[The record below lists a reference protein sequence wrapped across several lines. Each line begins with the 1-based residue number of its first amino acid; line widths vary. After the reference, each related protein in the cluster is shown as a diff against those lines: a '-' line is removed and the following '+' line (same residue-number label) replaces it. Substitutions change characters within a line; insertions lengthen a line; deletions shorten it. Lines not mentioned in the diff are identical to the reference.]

1 MNNVINL
8 TKMSFTNLKSVYK
21 QIWYIWI
28 VWIGVAIYNP
38 FFLNILLGMS
48 VLLTVY
54 QVMAYEDHNNINY
67 LISYLPVRRN
77 EYVLSRYLFGIISI
91 SLSVVLLCIVY
102 FVSIKINDLQG
113 ISLNLLLPISITSAI
128 LSMSVII
135 PLVLKFGINKGRVF
149 MSIIVMVVSTIPVSL
164 MSGIS
169 QDSKML
175 ETIMNII
182 NSFGI
187 KSGDYGNQRRGKNP
201 MRDFHP
207 YACNRCVYWC
217 GVKPYLVEN

>member
-1 MNNVINL
+1 MNNIINL
-8 TKMSFTNLKSVYK
+8 TKMSFINLKSVYK
-21 QIWYIWI
+21 QIWYIWL

-54 QVMAYEDHNNINY
+54 QVMAYEDHNNIDY
-67 LISYLPVRRN
+67 LISYLPVKRS

-91 SLSVVLLCIVY
+91 LLSIVLLCIVY

-113 ISLNLLLPISITSAI
+113 ISLNLLLPTSITSAI

-149 MSIIVMVVSTIPVSL
+149 MRIIVILVSTMPLSL
-164 MSGIS
+164 MSDIS
-169 QDSKML
+169 QDSKTL

-182 NSFGI
+182 NSVGMPLITVVINIIILLVSIGI
-187 KSGDYGNQRRGKNP
+187 SINLYKN
-201 MRDFHP
+201 
-207 YACNRCVYWC
+207 
-217 GVKPYLVEN
+217 KEIKE

>member
-1 MNNVINL
+1 MNNIINL
-8 TKMSFTNLKSVYK
+8 TKMSFTNLKSIYK

-28 VWIGVAIYNP
+28 VWIGVAIYSP

-54 QVMAYEDHNNINY
+54 QVMAYEDHNNIDY
-67 LISYLPVRRN
+67 LISYLPVKRK
-77 EYVLSRYLFGIISI
+77 EYVLSRYLFGIINILLSSI
-91 SLSVVLLCIVY
+91 LLCIVY
-102 FVSIKINDLQG
+102 FVSLKVNSLGSIA
-113 ISLNLLLPISITSAI
+113 LNLLLPTSITSAI

-175 ETIMNII
+175 ETIMNVINSLGMPLLTVII
-182 NSFGI
+182 NIIILVVSI
-187 KSGDYGNQRRGKNP
+187 AISINLYKN
-201 MRDFHP
+201 
-207 YACNRCVYWC
+207 
-217 GVKPYLVEN
+217 KEITE

>member
-77 EYVLSRYLFGIISI
+77 EYVLSRYLFGLISI
-91 SLSVVLLCIVY
+91 LLSVVLLCIVY
-102 FVSIKINDLQG
+102 FVSIKINGLQG
-113 ISLNLLLPISITSAI
+113 ISLNLLLHISITSAI
-128 LSMSVII
+128 LSMSIII

-149 MSIIVMVVSTIPVSL
+149 MSIIVMVASTIPVSL

-182 NSFGI
+182 NSLGI
-187 KSGDYGNQRRGKNP
+187 PLLTVLINAIILVVSIAISINLYKN
-201 MRDFHP
+201 
-207 YACNRCVYWC
+207 
-217 GVKPYLVEN
+217 KEITE

>member
-1 MNNVINL
+1 MSNVINL

-28 VWIGVAIYNP
+28 IWIGVAIYSP

-54 QVMAYEDHNNINY
+54 QVMAYEDHNNIDY
-67 LISYLPVRRN
+67 LISYLPVKRN
-77 EYVLSRYLFGIISI
+77 EYVLSRYLLGIVSI
-91 SLSVVLLCIVY
+91 LLASILLCIVY

-113 ISLNLLLPISITSAI
+113 ISLNLLLPTSITSAI
-128 LSMSVII
+128 LSMSIII

-149 MSIIVMVVSTIPVSL
+149 MSIIVILVSTMPLSL
-164 MSGIS
+164 MSDIS
-169 QDSKML
+169 QDSKTL

-182 NSFGI
+182 NSVGMPLITVVINIIILLVSIGI
-187 KSGDYGNQRRGKNP
+187 SINLYKN
-201 MRDFHP
+201 
-207 YACNRCVYWC
+207 
-217 GVKPYLVEN
+217 KEIKE

>member
-1 MNNVINL
+1 MSNVINL

-28 VWIGVAIYNP
+28 IWIGVAIYSP

-54 QVMAYEDHNNINY
+54 QVMAYEDHNNIDY
-67 LISYLPVRRN
+67 LISYLPVKRN
-77 EYVLSRYLFGIISI
+77 EYVLSRYLLGIVSI
-91 SLSVVLLCIVY
+91 LLASILLCIVY

-113 ISLNLLLPISITSAI
+113 ISLNLLLPTSITSAI
-128 LSMSVII
+128 LSMCVII

-149 MSIIVMVVSTIPVSL
+149 MSIIVILVSTMPLSL
-164 MSGIS
+164 MSDIS
-169 QDSKML
+169 QDSKTL

-182 NSFGI
+182 NSVGMPLITVVINIIILLVSIGI
-187 KSGDYGNQRRGKNP
+187 SINLYKN
-201 MRDFHP
+201 
-207 YACNRCVYWC
+207 
-217 GVKPYLVEN
+217 KEIKE

>member
-54 QVMAYEDHNNINY
+54 QVMAYEDHNNIDY
-67 LISYLPVRRN
+67 LISYLPVKRS
-77 EYVLSRYLFGIISI
+77 EYVISRYLFGFISI
-91 SLSVVLLCIVY
+91 LLSSLLLCIVY
-102 FVSIKINDLQG
+102 FVSIKIN
-113 ISLNLLLPISITSAI
+113 SLESIALNILLPTSITSAI
-128 LSMSVII
+128 LSMCVII

-149 MSIIVMVVSTIPVSL
+149 MSIIVMVASTIPVSL

-169 QDSKML
+169 QDSKTL

-182 NSFGI
+182 NSVGMPLITVVINIIILLVSIGI
-187 KSGDYGNQRRGKNP
+187 SINLYKN
-201 MRDFHP
+201 
-207 YACNRCVYWC
+207 
-217 GVKPYLVEN
+217 KEIKE

>member
-1 MNNVINL
+1 MNNIINL
-8 TKMSFTNLKSVYK
+8 TKMSFINLKSVYK
-21 QIWYIWI
+21 QIWYIWL

-48 VLLTVY
+48 ILLTVY
-54 QVMAYEDHNNINY
+54 QVMAYEDHNNIDY
-67 LISYLPVRRN
+67 LISYLPVKKN

-91 SLSVVLLCIVY
+91 LLSSILLCIVY
-102 FVSIKINDLQG
+102 VVSIKINELQD
-113 ISLNLLLPISITSAI
+113 ISLSVLLPTSITSAI
-128 LSMSVII
+128 LSMSLII

-164 MSGIS
+164 MLEIN

-182 NSFGI
+182 NGLCMPLLTVIINIIILVVSIAISINLYKI
-187 KSGDYGNQRRGKNP
+187 KEIT
-201 MRDFHP
+201 
-207 YACNRCVYWC
+207 A
-217 GVKPYLVEN
+217 

>member
-1 MNNVINL
+1 MNNIINL

-28 VWIGVAIYNP
+28 IWIGIAIYTP
-38 FFLNILLGMS
+38 SFLNILLGMS

-77 EYVLSRYLFGIISI
+77 EYVLSRYLFGIVSI
-91 SLSVVLLCIVY
+91 LLSVVLLCIVY
-102 FVSIKINDLQG
+102 FVSIKINGLQG

-149 MSIIVMVVSTIPVSL
+149 MSIIVMVASTIPVSL
-164 MSGIS
+164 MSVFS

-175 ETIMNII
+175 ETILIII
-182 NSFGI
+182 NSLGI
-187 KSGDYGNQRRGKNP
+187 PLLTVLINAIILVISIAISINLYKN
-201 MRDFHP
+201 
-207 YACNRCVYWC
+207 
-217 GVKPYLVEN
+217 KEITE

>member
-1 MNNVINL
+1 MNNIINL

-21 QIWYIWI
+21 QIWIIWI
-28 VWIGVAIYNP
+28 IWIGVAIYSP

-54 QVMAYEDHNNINY
+54 QVMAYEDHNNIDY
-67 LISYLPVRRN
+67 LISYLPVKRN
-77 EYVLSRYLFGIISI
+77 EYVLSRYLLGIVSI
-91 SLSVVLLCIVY
+91 LLASILLCIVY

-113 ISLNLLLPISITSAI
+113 ISLNLLLPTSITSAI

-149 MSIIVMVVSTIPVSL
+149 MSIIVILVSTMPLSL
-164 MSGIS
+164 MSDIS
-169 QDSKML
+169 QDSKTL

-182 NSFGI
+182 NSVGMPLITVVINIIILLVSIGI
-187 KSGDYGNQRRGKNP
+187 SINLYKN
-201 MRDFHP
+201 
-207 YACNRCVYWC
+207 
-217 GVKPYLVEN
+217 KEIKE

>member
-54 QVMAYEDHNNINY
+54 QVMAYEDHNNIDY
-67 LISYLPVRRN
+67 LISYLPVKRK

-91 SLSVVLLCIVY
+91 LLSIILLCIVY
-102 FVSIKINDLQG
+102 FVSIKINGLQG

-149 MSIIVMVVSTIPVSL
+149 MSIIVMVASTIPVSL
-164 MSGIS
+164 ASGIS

-182 NSFGI
+182 NSLGI
-187 KSGDYGNQRRGKNP
+187 PLLTVLINAIILVISIAISINLYKN
-201 MRDFHP
+201 
-207 YACNRCVYWC
+207 
-217 GVKPYLVEN
+217 KEITE

>member
-28 VWIGVAIYNP
+28 IWIGIAIYNP
-38 FFLNILLGMS
+38 SFLNILLGMS

-54 QVMAYEDHNNINY
+54 QVMAYEDHNNIDY
-67 LISYLPVRRN
+67 LISYLPVKRN
-77 EYVLSRYLFGIISI
+77 EYVLSRYLLGIVSI
-91 SLSVVLLCIVY
+91 LLASILLCIVY

-113 ISLNLLLPISITSAI
+113 ISLNLLLPTSITSAI

-149 MSIIVMVVSTIPVSL
+149 MSIIVILVSTMPLSL
-164 MSGIS
+164 MSDIS
-169 QDSKML
+169 QDSKTL

-182 NSFGI
+182 NSVGMPLITVVINIIILLVSIGI
-187 KSGDYGNQRRGKNP
+187 SINLYKN
-201 MRDFHP
+201 
-207 YACNRCVYWC
+207 
-217 GVKPYLVEN
+217 KEIKE

>member
-1 MNNVINL
+1 MSNVINL

-28 VWIGVAIYNP
+28 IWIGVAIYSP

-54 QVMAYEDHNNINY
+54 QVMAYEDHNNIDY
-67 LISYLPVRRN
+67 LISYLPVKRN
-77 EYVLSRYLFGIISI
+77 EYVLSRYLLGIVSI
-91 SLSVVLLCIVY
+91 LLASILLCIVY

-113 ISLNLLLPISITSAI
+113 ISLNLLLPTSITSAI

-149 MSIIVMVVSTIPVSL
+149 MSIIVILVSTMPLSL
-164 MSGIS
+164 MSDIS
-169 QDSKML
+169 QDSKTL

-182 NSFGI
+182 NSVGMPLITVVINIIILLVSICISINLYKNKEI
-187 KSGDYGNQRRGKNP
+187 K
-201 MRDFHP
+201 
-207 YACNRCVYWC
+207 
-217 GVKPYLVEN
+217 E

>member
-1 MNNVINL
+1 MNNIINL

-28 VWIGVAIYNP
+28 VWIGVAIYSP

-54 QVMAYEDHNNINY
+54 QVMAYEDHNNIDY
-67 LISYLPVRRN
+67 LISYLPVKRK
-77 EYVLSRYLFGIISI
+77 EYVLSRYLFGIINILLSSI
-91 SLSVVLLCIVY
+91 LLCIVY
-102 FVSIKINDLQG
+102 FVSLKVN
-113 ISLNLLLPISITSAI
+113 SLGSIALNVLLPTSITSAI

-175 ETIMNII
+175 ETIMNVINSLGMPLLTVII
-182 NSFGI
+182 NIIILVVSI
-187 KSGDYGNQRRGKNP
+187 AISINLYKN
-201 MRDFHP
+201 
-207 YACNRCVYWC
+207 
-217 GVKPYLVEN
+217 KEITE

>member
-54 QVMAYEDHNNINY
+54 QVMAYEDHNNIDY
-67 LISYLPVRRN
+67 LISYLPVKRK

-91 SLSVVLLCIVY
+91 LLSIILLCIVY
-102 FVSIKINDLQG
+102 FVSLKIN
-113 ISLNLLLPISITSAI
+113 SLGSMALDLLLTTGITSAI
-128 LSMSVII
+128 LSMCVII

-149 MSIIVMVVSTIPVSL
+149 MSIIIMVVSTIPVSL
-164 MSGIS
+164 ISGIS

-175 ETIMNII
+175 EAIMKIMN
-182 NSFGI
+182 NFGI
-187 KSGDYGNQRRGKNP
+187 PLLAVVINIITLVVSIAISINIYKN
-201 MRDFHP
+201 
-207 YACNRCVYWC
+207 
-217 GVKPYLVEN
+217 KEIKE

>member
-1 MNNVINL
+1 MSNVINL

-28 VWIGVAIYNP
+28 IWIGVAIYSP

-54 QVMAYEDHNNINY
+54 QVMAYEDHNNIDY
-67 LISYLPVRRN
+67 LISYLPVKRS

-91 SLSVVLLCIVY
+91 LLSIVLLCIVY

-149 MSIIVMVVSTIPVSL
+149 MSIIVILVSTMPLSL
-164 MSGIS
+164 MSDIS
-169 QDSKML
+169 QDSKTL

-182 NSFGI
+182 NSVGMPLITVVINIIILLVSIGI
-187 KSGDYGNQRRGKNP
+187 SINLYKN
-201 MRDFHP
+201 
-207 YACNRCVYWC
+207 
-217 GVKPYLVEN
+217 KEIKE

>member
-28 VWIGVAIYNP
+28 IWIGVAIYSP

-54 QVMAYEDHNNINY
+54 QVMAYEDHNNIDY
-67 LISYLPVRRN
+67 LISYLPVKRN
-77 EYVLSRYLFGIISI
+77 EYVLSRYLLGIVSI
-91 SLSVVLLCIVY
+91 LLASILLYIVY

-113 ISLNLLLPISITSAI
+113 ISLNLLLPTSITSAI

-149 MSIIVMVVSTIPVSL
+149 MSIIVILVSTMPLSL
-164 MSGIS
+164 MSDIS
-169 QDSKML
+169 QDSKTL

-182 NSFGI
+182 NSVGMPLITVVINIIILLVSIGI
-187 KSGDYGNQRRGKNP
+187 SINLYKN
-201 MRDFHP
+201 
-207 YACNRCVYWC
+207 
-217 GVKPYLVEN
+217 KEIKE

>member
-1 MNNVINL
+1 MSNVINL

-28 VWIGVAIYNP
+28 IWIGVAIYSP

-54 QVMAYEDHNNINY
+54 QVMAYEDHNNIDY
-67 LISYLPVRRN
+67 LISYLPVKRS
-77 EYVLSRYLFGIISI
+77 EYVISRYLFGFISI
-91 SLSVVLLCIVY
+91 LLSSLLLCIVY

-113 ISLNLLLPISITSAI
+113 ISLNLLLPTSITSAI

-149 MSIIVMVVSTIPVSL
+149 MSIIVILVSTMPLSL
-164 MSGIS
+164 MSDIS
-169 QDSKML
+169 QDSKTL

-182 NSFGI
+182 NSVGMPLITVVINIIILLVSIGI
-187 KSGDYGNQRRGKNP
+187 SINLYKN
-201 MRDFHP
+201 
-207 YACNRCVYWC
+207 
-217 GVKPYLVEN
+217 KEIKE

>member
-77 EYVLSRYLFGIISI
+77 EYVLSRYLFGLISI
-91 SLSVVLLCIVY
+91 LLSVVLLCIVY
-102 FVSIKINDLQG
+102 FVSIKINGLQG
-113 ISLNLLLPISITSAI
+113 ISLNLLLPTSITSAI

-164 MSGIS
+164 ISGIS

-175 ETIMNII
+175 EVIMNIMNHFGIPILTVVI
-182 NSFGI
+182 NSIVLVLSIAISINLYKNKEI
-187 KSGDYGNQRRGKNP
+187 K
-201 MRDFHP
+201 
-207 YACNRCVYWC
+207 
-217 GVKPYLVEN
+217 E

>member
-1 MNNVINL
+1 MNNIINL

-28 VWIGVAIYNP
+28 IWIGVAIYSP

-54 QVMAYEDHNNINY
+54 QVMAYEDHNNIDY
-67 LISYLPVRRN
+67 LISYLPVKRN
-77 EYVLSRYLFGIISI
+77 EYVLSRYLLGIVSI
-91 SLSVVLLCIVY
+91 LLASILLCIVY

-113 ISLNLLLPISITSAI
+113 ISLNLLLPTSITSAI

-149 MSIIVMVVSTIPVSL
+149 MSIIVILVSTMPLSL
-164 MSGIS
+164 MSDIS
-169 QDSKML
+169 QDSKTL

-182 NSFGI
+182 NSVGMPLITVVINIIILLVSIGI
-187 KSGDYGNQRRGKNP
+187 SINLYKN
-201 MRDFHP
+201 
-207 YACNRCVYWC
+207 
-217 GVKPYLVEN
+217 KEIKE

>member
-8 TKMSFTNLKSVYK
+8 TKMSFTYLKSVYK

-77 EYVLSRYLFGIISI
+77 EYVLSRYLFGIVSI
-91 SLSVVLLCIVY
+91 LLSVVLLCIVY
-102 FVSIKINDLQG
+102 FVSIKINGLQG

-149 MSIIVMVVSTIPVSL
+149 MSIIVMVASTIPVSL
-164 MSGIS
+164 ASGIS

-182 NSFGI
+182 NSLGI
-187 KSGDYGNQRRGKNP
+187 PLLTVLINAIILVISIAISINLYKN
-201 MRDFHP
+201 
-207 YACNRCVYWC
+207 
-217 GVKPYLVEN
+217 KEITE

>member
-1 MNNVINL
+1 MNNIINL

-67 LISYLPVRRN
+67 LISYLPVKRK
-77 EYVLSRYLFGIISI
+77 EYVLSRYLLGIVSI
-91 SLSVVLLCIVY
+91 LLASILLCIVY

-113 ISLNLLLPISITSAI
+113 ISLNLLLPTSITSAI
-128 LSMSVII
+128 LSMSIII

-149 MSIIVMVVSTIPVSL
+149 MSIIVILVSTMPLSL
-164 MSGIS
+164 MSDIS
-169 QDSKML
+169 QDSKTL

-182 NSFGI
+182 NSVGMPLITVVINIIILLVSIGI
-187 KSGDYGNQRRGKNP
+187 SINLYKN
-201 MRDFHP
+201 
-207 YACNRCVYWC
+207 
-217 GVKPYLVEN
+217 KEIKE